1 MAQMVENLLA
11 MKETQVQSPK
21 SGRSPGEGNDN
32 PLQYPCPENPM
43 DRGAGGV
50 AKSETTE
57 LLSMYMHTHLII
69 SFEGAN
75 TNVNGF

>member
-21 SGRSPGEGNDN
+21 SWRSPGKGNDN

-50 AKSETTE
+50 AKSDTTE
-57 LLSMYMHTHLII
+57 LLSMCMHTHLSI